1 MMIVGL
7 HSVAD
12 FFFKWKLAA
21 LWNSSL
27 SCDDFKDPK
36 SNVLQCPEGAYQCHT
51 GTLSCVV

>member
-27 SCDDFKDPK
+27 SCDDFKGPK
-36 SNVLQCPEGAYQCHT
+36 KQCPAMSLKVHISVIQGLCLA
-51 GTLSCVV
+51 

>member
-27 SCDDFKDPK
+27 SCDDFKDQK
-36 SNVLQCPEGAYQCHT
+36 NQCPEGAHQCHT

>member
-36 SNVLQCPEGAYQCHT
+36 SNVLKVHISVIQGLCLA
-51 GTLSCVV
+51 